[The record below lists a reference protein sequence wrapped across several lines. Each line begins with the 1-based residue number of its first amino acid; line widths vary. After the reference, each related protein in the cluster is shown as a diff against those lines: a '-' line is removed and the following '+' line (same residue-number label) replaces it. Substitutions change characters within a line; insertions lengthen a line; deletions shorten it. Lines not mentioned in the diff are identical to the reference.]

1 MLVKTSLLS
10 MLINLL
16 YPLVNEY
23 SYFLVQCCIK
33 YTVEMSFQNKTLSEY
48 VLQENTTLLKIKVL
62 HNDIEDACCPLFH
75 ESFFVAKELL
85 QIIKR

>member
-1 MLVKTSLLS
+1 

-48 VLQENTTLLKIKVL
+48 VLQENTTLLIIKVL
-62 HNDIEDACCPLFH
+62 HDDRRRLL
-75 ESFFVAKELL
+75 SFVSQKL
-85 QIIKR
+85 KR